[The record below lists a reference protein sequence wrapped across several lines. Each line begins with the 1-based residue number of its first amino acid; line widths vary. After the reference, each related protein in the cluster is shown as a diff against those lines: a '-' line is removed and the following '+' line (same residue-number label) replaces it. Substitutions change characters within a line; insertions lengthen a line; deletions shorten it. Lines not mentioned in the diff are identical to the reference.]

1 MSPREKLQQAYELAF
16 YPPRLHEAWRLVK
29 TAHSGKPYGTAL
41 PKPAAQPQR
50 PCAVPPRSRRMA
62 AECLRGTPPGALVKD
77 RRKQPSQQ
85 PGPLEAGHLTKDE
98 LIDLLKMALSLHL
111 ALPESGYAS
120 QRALKRLAVYQAGA
134 RAFGNVTFL
143 RNILKHLGA
152 EVDFP
157 VGTVPPGMVRDIG
170 LPEFCHHG
178 RRSVD
183 TSPV

>member
-16 YPPRLHEAWRLVK
+16 YPPRLSETWREIKL
-29 TAHSGKPYGTAL
+29 
-41 PKPAAQPQR
+41 QR
-50 PCAVPPRSRRMA
+50 I
-62 AECLRGTPPGALVKD
+62 D
-77 RRKQPSQQ
+77 N
-85 PGPLEAGHLTKDE
+85 KDE

-152 EVDFP
+152 EVEFP
-157 VGTVPPGMVRDIG
+157 VGTVPPAMVRDIG
-170 LPEFCHHG
+170 LPEFGHHQRKPG
-178 RRSVD
+178 S
-183 TSPV
+183 